1 MNFGHKEVKMCDT
14 HGEYEA
20 TIFAGR
26 PTSCPVCLSEW
37 MAQEEKER
45 PERERL
51 AMIEMQTK
59 RRNEI
64 IARNLG
70 RAGIPERFK
79 DRTLENYKVE
89 NEGQQKALDFA
100 NKFVSDYAAGRRGQS
115 VIFTGE
121 RGTGKTHIAVGVAQG
136 MVVKNGAT
144 AVFVTVQRLI
154 RSVRETWRRDCEQT
168 ESEVIALYADPD
180 LLILDEVGVQAG
192 SENEKQILFDVLNE
206 RYERRKSTIML
217 TNLLVDDCKQFLGE
231 RVFDRLREDGGSFI
245 PFKWESY
252 RGKNQ

>member
-1 MNFGHKEVKMCDT
+1 MSMFGEATQQSCET
-14 HGEYEA
+14 HGDYKSHKIGNQQTGCPQCA
-20 TIFAGR
+20 AIFM
-26 PTSCPVCLSEW
+26 EK
-37 MAQEEKER
+37 EEQER

-51 AMIEMQTK
+51 AAIERETK
-59 RRNEI
+59 WRNER
-64 IARNLG
+64 IAQRLG

-79 DRTLENYKVE
+79 ERTLENYIVE

-100 NKFVSDYAAGRRGQS
+100 NKFVDDYANGNRGQS
-115 VIFTGE
+115 AIFTGE

-136 MVVKNGAT
+136 MIVKNGAT

-192 SENEKQILFDVLNE
+192 SENEKQILFDLLNE
-206 RYERRKSTIML
+206 RYERRKSTIIL
-217 TNLLVDDCKQFLGE
+217 TNLSVEESKQFLGE
-231 RVFDRLREDGGSFI
+231 RVFDRMREDGGKFI

-252 RGKNQ
+252 RGRV